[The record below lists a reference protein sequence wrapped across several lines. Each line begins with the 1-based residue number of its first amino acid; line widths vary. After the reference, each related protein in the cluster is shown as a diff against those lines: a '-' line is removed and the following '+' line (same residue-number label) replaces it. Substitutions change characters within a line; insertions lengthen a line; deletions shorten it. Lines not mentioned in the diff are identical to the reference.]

1 MNWFKSAIMKIFK
14 IEPALEHSITVR
26 EPLSFQANVLK
37 NQIWYR
43 GDPSELGQF
52 FSAASVDNATAAR
65 FWALSHT
72 SKVRKMHSGIPKMVI
87 NKFSDIIL
95 SDLDKIT
102 INDNEEVSNNLWKA
116 IADDNKFTKVLEK
129 AIQGTLSVG
138 DGAFKFSYDRA
149 ISQYPIIEFF
159 TAERVEYEYA
169 RGRLQKIFYYT
180 TYTYKGKEYRL
191 QECYA
196 RGEINYK
203 LFDERGKAVALNTLE
218 ETSHLIDVKF
228 KGDFIMGI
236 PLIFFESSKWEGR
249 GEGLLD
255 SKTDALDA
263 LDEDVS
269 QFIDSI
275 RAARTQKYIPED
287 LLPRNP
293 NTGQIVEGNDFD
305 NKYIAIG
312 SNRSEDAKDGIIV
325 VTPDI
330 LHEAYNAGFA
340 SFLDICLMGIISP
353 STLGIDLK
361 KNDNAEAQREK
372 EKTTLYTRSKLIDV
386 LNEIIP
392 QVVTMALWVND
403 VLNSRTIGEYKV
415 SVSFGEYAAPTF
427 NEIVEVVGKAVTYG
441 IMSKRK
447 AVDELYGDTMTDAE
461 KEAELIAIKEDSNI
475 QMDEPATR
483 IDGLDDESEGD
494 ED

>member
-1 MNWFKSAIMKIFK
+1 
-14 IEPALEHSITVR
+14 
-26 EPLSFQANVLK
+26 
-37 NQIWYR
+37 
-43 GDPSELGQF
+43 
-52 FSAASVDNATAAR
+52 
-65 FWALSHT
+65 
-72 SKVRKMHSGIPKMVI
+72 
-87 NKFSDIIL
+87 
-95 SDLDKIT
+95 
-102 INDNEEVSNNLWKA
+102 
-116 IADDNKFTKVLEK
+116 
-129 AIQGTLSVG
+129 
-138 DGAFKFSYDRA
+138 
-149 ISQYPIIEFF
+149 
-159 TAERVEYEYA
+159 
-169 RGRLQKIFYYT
+169 
-180 TYTYKGKEYRL
+180 
-191 QECYA
+191 
-196 RGEINYK
+196 
-203 LFDERGKAVALNTLE
+203 
-218 ETSHLIDVKF
+218 
-228 KGDFIMGI
+228 MGI

-293 NTGQIVEGNDFD
+293 YTGQIAEGNDFD

-312 SNRSEDAKDGIIV
+312 SNRSEDAKDGIVV

-461 KEAELIAIKEDSNI
+461 KEAELRAIKEDSNI

-483 IDGLDDESEGD
+483 IDGLDDEPEGD